1 MAAPATEDAM
11 AEPVSTL
18 PRTLLSI
25 LALAGLLLG
34 SLWVLQPFLLPG
46 IWAVTIVV
54 ATWPLLTGLQ
64 ARFGDRRTPA
74 VLLMT
79 LCLLLIV
86 IVPVYLAIA
95 TVIGQSDRLGALIES
110 LRTAQIPPPP
120 EWLQSLPVGSK
131 LAARWAEVAQT
142 GRGALAAKLEP
153 YALGMVRWLGA
164 RVGSFGTL
172 ILHFLLTV
180 IIATILYARGEMAA
194 HGIRRFFRRLA
205 GDKGDSVVVLAGQSI
220 RAVALGVIVTAVIQ
234 TAVSGIGMG
243 IAGIPQAGLLTAV
256 VFLLCIAQVGPFLV
270 MVPGVIWLYASGS
283 PGRGTFFLLWT
294 LVTITMDN
302 VIRPWLIT
310 RGANLPMLLIFA
322 GVIGGLLGFGV
333 IGLFIGPVVL
343 AVAYTLVKAWVAE
356 GDAPLPVPVKASPPA
371 PTPAPAPA
379 IVLPPPAA

>member
-1 MAAPATEDAM
+1 M
-11 AEPVSTL
+11 AEPVSNL
-18 PRTLLSI
+18 PRTLLAI
-25 LALAGLLLG
+25 IALAGLLLG

-64 ARFGDRRTPA
+64 ARFADRRAPA
-74 VLLMT
+74 VVLMT

-120 EWLQSLPVGSK
+120 EWLQTLPLGSK
-131 LAARWAEVAQT
+131 LAARWTELAQT
-142 GRGALAAKLEP
+142 DRGALAARLEP
-153 YALGMVRWLGA
+153 YILGVVRWLGA

-180 IIATILYARGEMAA
+180 IIATILYARGEVAA
-194 HGIRRFFRRLA
+194 HGVRRFFRRLA
-205 GDKGDSVVVLAGQSI
+205 GDRGDSVVVLAGQSI
-220 RAVALGVIVTAVIQ
+220 RAVALGVIVTALLQ

-294 LVTITMDN
+294 LVTISMDN

-356 GDAPLPVPVKASPPA
+356 GDVPFPVPVKAPPPA
-371 PTPAPAPA
+371 VTTAPAPA
-379 IVLPPPAA
+379 IVLPPPVA

>member
-205 GDKGDSVVVLAGQSI
+205 GDRGDSVVVLAGQSI
-220 RAVALGVIVTAVIQ
+220 RAVALGVIVTALLQ

-371 PTPAPAPA
+371 PAPAPA
-379 IVLPPPAA
+379 IILPPPAA

>member
-1 MAAPATEDAM
+1 M
-11 AEPVSTL
+11 AEPISNL

-25 LALAGLLLG
+25 IALAGLLLG

-64 ARFGDRRTPA
+64 TRFGDRRTPA

-120 EWLQSLPVGSK
+120 EWLQSFPAGSK
-131 LAARWAEVAQT
+131 LAARWTEVAQT
-142 GRGALAAKLEP
+142 GRGALAAKFEP
-153 YALGMVRWLGA
+153 YVLGVVRWLGA

-180 IIATILYARGEMAA
+180 IIATILYARGEVAA
-194 HGIRRFFRRLA
+194 HGVRRFFRRLA
-205 GDKGDSVVVLAGQSI
+205 GDKGENVVVLAGQSI
-220 RAVALGVIVTAVIQ
+220 RAVALGVIVTALVQ

-256 VFLLCIAQVGPFLV
+256 VFLLCIAQIGPFLV

-310 RGANLPMLLIFA
+310 RGADLPMLLIFA

-371 PTPAPAPA
+371 PAPAPA
-379 IVLPPPAA
+379 IILPPPAA

>member
-205 GDKGDSVVVLAGQSI
+205 GDRGDSVVVLAGQSI
-220 RAVALGVIVTAVIQ
+220 RAVALGVIVTALLQ

-356 GDAPLPVPVKASPPA
+356 GDAPLPVPVKASP
-371 PTPAPAPA
+371 
-379 IVLPPPAA
+379 